1 MRYGQI
7 RNYDIANGPG
17 IRTTIFVTGC
27 THRCKGCF
35 NELYMDF
42 NYGTPWTEVQTELI
56 LKCLKDPSIS
66 GLTVLGG
73 EPMQNVEGLM
83 PVLTKVRES
92 IGRDEEKPRTPSTK
106 SPRKERKTIWLYS
119 GYTFEEILADEEKV
133 RLLSLCDVLVDGRFV
148 EELKNPRLKFRG
160 SENQRV
166 INVEESLK
174 TGEVV
179 LMPGYELNPEHRIK
193 FVIQKIRQNSE
204 KNSSLKKELS

>member
-73 EPMQNVEGLM
+73 EPMQNAEGLI

-92 IGRDEEKPRTPSTK
+92 IGRGSE
-106 SPRKERKTIWLYS
+106 KTIWLYS
-119 GYTFEEILADEEKV
+119 GYTFEEILADEKKV
-133 RLLSLCDVLVDGRFV
+133 SLLSLCDVLVDGRFV

-166 INVEESLK
+166 INVGESLK
-174 TGEVV
+174 IGDVV
-179 LMPGYELNPEHRIK
+179 LMPGYELNPEHKIK
-193 FVIQKIRQNSE
+193 FVIQKIRQNSD
-204 KNSSLKKELS
+204 KNSSVKKELS